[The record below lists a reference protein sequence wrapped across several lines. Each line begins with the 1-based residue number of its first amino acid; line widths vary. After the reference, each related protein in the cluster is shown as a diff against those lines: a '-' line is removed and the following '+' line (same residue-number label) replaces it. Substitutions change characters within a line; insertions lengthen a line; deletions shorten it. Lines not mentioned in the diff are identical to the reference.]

1 MIFRSN
7 SGGRAPSML
16 TGITASLI
24 ARAVAKP
31 GLITVLIRCSRSSN
45 PANALFI
52 ALTVSHSMSV
62 QP

>member
-1 MIFRSN
+1 
-7 SGGRAPSML
+7 ML
-16 TGITASLI
+16 TGTTASLI

-31 GLITVLIRCSRSSN
+31 GLITVLMRCSRSSK

-52 ALTVSHSMSV
+52 ALTVSHSMSD